1 MITKKNIVLG
11 ILMLILFAT
20 TILAGCGGKDMRPE
34 KTLGNFSKL
43 VENGELDNLSL
54 TIYYIDP
61 LILTR
66 APLSVDDLINFS
78 NVRKIVIDDID
89 VEKHIDLFKQIT
101 NTNLKPV
108 KNKSRIDARF
118 YYFFETEK
126 QGKILDVAMW
136 GNNASVFVN
145 GLEVDENDVFFTVVT
160 PFLSEDELKDLEAY
174 LGKVD

>member
-11 ILMLILFAT
+11 ILMLILLAT
-20 TILAGCGGKDMRPE
+20 TIFASCGGKCMRPE
-34 KTLGNFSKL
+34 KILSNFSKL
-43 VENGELDNLSL
+43 IENGKLDNLSL

-61 LILTR
+61 LVLTR

-78 NVRKIVIDDID
+78 SVRKIVIDDID
-89 VEKHIDLFKQIT
+89 VEKHIDLLKQIT

-108 KNKSRIDARF
+108 KNKSRIDARL

-136 GNNASVFVN
+136 GDDASIFVN
-145 GLEVDENDVFFTVVT
+145 GIEVEENDIFYTVVK
-160 PFLSEDELKDLEAY
+160 PFLSEDELKDLEGY
-174 LGKVD
+174 LVKVD

>member
-1 MITKKNIVLG
+1 M
-11 ILMLILFAT
+11 
-20 TILAGCGGKDMRPE
+20 
-34 KTLGNFSKL
+34 
-43 VENGELDNLSL
+43 
-54 TIYYIDP
+54 
-61 LILTR
+61 
-66 APLSVDDLINFS
+66 
-78 NVRKIVIDDID
+78 
-89 VEKHIDLFKQIT
+89 EKHIDLFKQIT